1 MINSLRINE
10 SVAGVM
16 KSLGVGKKPLV
27 ENDESKV
34 ATAQPAAKKKYGY
47 ISYFGDKKHETH
59 AETRADA
66 HNAALAHFKPSKSK
80 KHMVHTHLA
89 EVDDKPVI
97 HTATESE
104 EETAKKK
111 RINLKVSTKSN
122 HWHTG
127 FNGTL
132 EEAKKYY
139 LGHTFDGKGADPVT
153 SVVQISDV
161 KEHSLSDDAPEVKN
175 QPEGHDEE
183 KEIAEDPTREKLE
196 TAKDEADE
204 RKGGAAELAAD
215 LRVSIRIEKMNIGR
229 YKRMLAKHDL
239 SEDGMNWL
247 KAKIED
253 IEGAIEDMQDR
264 LPGLEA
270 EAAEGKDETE
280 VKKEIT
286 ESTKTKL
293 RKAIVEIALG

>member
-10 SVAGVM
+10 SVKGVM
-16 KSLGVGKKPLV
+16 SDLGIGKKDMKTP
-27 ENDESKV
+27 
-34 ATAQPAAKKKYGY
+34 T
-47 ISYFGDKKHETH
+47 T
-59 AETRADA
+59 
-66 HNAALAHFKPSKSK
+66 
-80 KHMVHTHLA
+80 
-89 EVDDKPVI
+89 
-97 HTATESE
+97 
-104 EETAKKK
+104 
-111 RINLKVSTKSN
+111 
-122 HWHTG
+122 
-127 FNGTL
+127 
-132 EEAKKYY
+132 
-139 LGHTFDGKGADPVT
+139 
-153 SVVQISDV
+153 V
-161 KEHSLSDDAPEVKN
+161 KEHDLSADAPEVKN
-175 QPEGHDEE
+175 QPKGHDEE

-196 TAKDEADE
+196 TAADEAGE

-239 SEDGMNWL
+239 SQSGLDWL

-286 ESTKTKL
+286 ENTKLKL